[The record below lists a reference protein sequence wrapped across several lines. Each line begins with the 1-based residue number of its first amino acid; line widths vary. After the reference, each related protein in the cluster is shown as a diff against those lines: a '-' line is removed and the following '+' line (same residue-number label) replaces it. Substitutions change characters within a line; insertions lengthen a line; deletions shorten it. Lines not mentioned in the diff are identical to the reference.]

1 MADPV
6 PFPAARAAAPAQ
18 TVQDPNDPFKKEM
31 ERLLKRG
38 TLDRDRHIAAIES
51 VYQWALPWRH
61 RHNETMP
68 NPAGRINQIY
78 DETAIGV
85 LEDFAADMLN
95 IFTPQKN
102 NWVELAPNEALQPAD
117 KRLTDD
123 DIKKTQLFIFDRM
136 LQSNLYQAL
145 QESYT
150 DLGVGTMTLLIQD
163 IDPTKPVHCEAVPT
177 TDVVLIKGP
186 YGTVSGIFRPKK
198 YTREDLEVL
207 WPDAD
212 MTQLG
217 AKPEDQNQ
225 AAEQMYDVTDG
236 CWRDWSDKRDTV
248 YKYGVLANGK
258 LIVRREYRGEGSCPF
273 IVARWSRDAT
283 TAYGFGPTYRTLP
296 AIRTLNYTRHLDL
309 KNYDKFVDPPT
320 SYEDDGVM
328 NVDFVE
334 PGTWLPRAVGSKP
347 PEVIESNAKFD
358 LAVFERDELR
368 STIRKAH
375 YQDRPEQLGKTPP
388 TATQWSDERAERARR
403 MGTPAT
409 NLVEELQY
417 PIVRRFMYIYQ
428 VRGTLPAVQLEGR
441 DIVLQPNSSLL
452 RAQQEEEVV
461 RLDKFAELITA
472 RFGPQVAMVVINTVK
487 YSERLGEL
495 LDIDPKLLRD
505 EAQITAAIEQLLPV
519 LQATKGGTGAAAAP
533 AIAPPGAQGEAP
545 PPPI

>member
-6 PFPAARAAAPAQ
+6 PFPAARVPVPGAMS
-18 TVQDPNDPFKKEM
+18 DPQDPFKKEM
-31 ERLLKRG
+31 DRLIKRG
-38 TLDRDRHIAAIES
+38 EQDRDRHLASIEA

-68 NPAGRINQIY
+68 NAAGRINNIY
-78 DETAIGV
+78 DETAIGT

-102 NWVELAPNEALQPAD
+102 NWCELKPMEELNPAE
-117 KRLTDD
+117 RRMTED
-123 DIKKTQLFIFDRM
+123 DIKNMQLFLFEKM
-136 LQSNLYQAL
+136 LHSNLYQAL
-145 QESYT
+145 QEGYT
-150 DLGVGTMTLLIQD
+150 DLGVGTMCLLVQD
-163 IDPTKPVHCEAVPT
+163 IDPTKPVHCEAIPA
-177 TDVVLIKGP
+177 TDLILIKGP
-186 YGTVSGIFRPKK
+186 YGGVSGIFRPKK
-198 YTREDLEVL
+198 YCREDIEVL
-207 WPDAD
+207 WPDAN
-212 MTQLG
+212 MAELG
-217 AKPEDQNQ
+217 AMPEDKNQ
-225 AAEQMYDVTDG
+225 AAEQQYDVTDG
-236 CWRDWSDKRDTV
+236 CWRDWSDKRDVV
-248 YKYGVLANGK
+248 YKYGVIANGK
-258 LIVRREYRGEGSCPF
+258 LIVKRQYAGEGSCPF

-283 TAYGFGPTYRTLP
+283 TAWGFGPTYRTLP
-296 AIRTLNYTRHLDL
+296 AIRTLNYCRHLDL

-347 PEVIESNAKFD
+347 PEVIESMAKFD

-368 STIRKAH
+368 STIRRAH

-417 PIVRRFMYIYQ
+417 PLVRRFMYIYQ
-428 VRGTLPAVQLEGR
+428 VRGTLPPIQLEGR
-441 DIVLQPNSSLL
+441 ELNLQPNSSLL

-461 RLDKFAELITA
+461 RLDKFTELITA

-487 YSERLGEL
+487 YAERLGEL

-505 EAQITAAIEQLLPV
+505 EAQITAAIEQMLPV
-519 LQATKGGTGAAAAP
+519 LQATRGGVGAAAAGP
-533 AIAPPGAQGEAP
+533 VVPPGAEAAAAVP
-545 PPPI
+545 LV